1 MKLYQNKIE
10 NLLLN
15 QIHELEKHSF
25 LEEPAF
31 LYYKTLLEEVKE
43 NLLNQE
49 FRITVVGEFS
59 SGKSTFLN
67 CLIGKDLLPKGVS
80 ETTATITY
88 IHNVIPSHQYCDKAI
103 VHYSNSSKSETI
115 ISLREDE
122 NALKEFVSTMSKELN
137 VVEEVK
143 SVHLY
148 TTFKGITENVVL
160 IDTPG
165 SNGTARGHIEL
176 AIREIQKA
184 HASLCLFH
192 LRGFG
197 ESDLA
202 YVKEISQ
209 YQKSIFYVM
218 NFIDEIKKHEGESI
232 ETKLEEF
239 KQQINELVYEGK
251 PNNAKV
257 YGISALLGLVSKDHS
272 IKSLYNSDN
281 SLELTL
287 DKREELYSKSMIKSL
302 ELDLYSYVNSGDRVR
317 TFYNS
322 IGQKLHTL
330 ASDLYDLFEGKKEIA
345 EVKINK
351 TELVLVSKK
360 LDYFNEKIEANKEK
374 VKTHLSAQQVDLDK
388 SAVEYLKEGV
398 KEIGNQIKL
407 EVDKETLESLEFNI
421 DNMYNNMVRSE
432 VQALQ
437 NKLSTFLQKRLSE
450 INSQIREHIHE
461 YIPMVVVD
469 KSGDLKFVASADFNF
484 TNVELKSKSK
494 KMVNELSQLNDK
506 IENELSIKDN
516 KHAVLQSEKAQL
528 AQEIKQKGIKVEQIN
543 RTSDSQKIMLGAK
556 PSPIKKTIKVK
567 EDRSSSIGW
576 LIQPFFGKKEVDKI
590 VYCNTNVNE
599 WIRKNNQIELDSKN
613 KIKTLDM
620 TICKINDKI
629 DEYKGVVEGKDVE
642 IKILQ
647 RKKETLENNL
657 SNEKKMIELYK
668 TNARNEFLKKQKKQ
682 IIEKVNDVLIPP
694 NGIIYNE
701 LREVSRVNIVENIK
715 MLEEINMKYYD
726 QMVQEYEAKLR
737 AILVNIQGEENTI
750 EVEGLANNLLSL
762 KLTKKYFEEN
772 ILSILN

>member
-1 MKLYQNKIE
+1 
-10 NLLLN
+10 
-15 QIHELEKHSF
+15 
-25 LEEPAF
+25 
-31 LYYKTLLEEVKE
+31 
-43 NLLNQE
+43 
-49 FRITVVGEFS
+49 
-59 SGKSTFLN
+59 
-67 CLIGKDLLPKGVS
+67 
-80 ETTATITY
+80 
-88 IHNVIPSHQYCDKAI
+88 
-103 VHYSNSSKSETI
+103 
-115 ISLREDE
+115 
-122 NALKEFVSTMSKELN
+122 
-137 VVEEVK
+137 
-143 SVHLY
+143 
-148 TTFKGITENVVL
+148 
-160 IDTPG
+160 
-165 SNGTARGHIEL
+165 
-176 AIREIQKA
+176 
-184 HASLCLFH
+184 
-192 LRGFG
+192 
-197 ESDLA
+197 
-202 YVKEISQ
+202 VKEISQ